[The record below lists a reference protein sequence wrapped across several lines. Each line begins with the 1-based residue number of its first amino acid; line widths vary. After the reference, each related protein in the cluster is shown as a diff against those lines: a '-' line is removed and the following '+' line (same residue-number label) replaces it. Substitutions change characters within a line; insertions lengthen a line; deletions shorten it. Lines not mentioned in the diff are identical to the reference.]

1 MTAPSHE
8 ITVCIPTIPQRK
20 GMLERAVRSVVGQ
33 TLPAAAIAVATDL
46 TGEGGWKTRN
56 RAVAMARTE
65 WVAFLD
71 DDDELLPHH
80 LQRCAEWQED
90 SGADLVYPCLLYTSL
105 PTAVFITSDIIR
117 ALGYMAPPCLKHMYL
132 DNYWKALGEG
142 AGCLRYL
149 PDVVIEHMHPEA
161 GKADVDAGY
170 EDVWPLM
177 EPDRAAYDGFV
188 TSGGLKA
195 DVAKVRALR
204 KVPV

>member
-90 SGADLVYPCLLYTSL
+90 SGADLVYPWC
-105 PTAVFITSDIIR
+105 
-117 ALGYMAPPCLKHMYL
+117 
-132 DNYWKALGEG
+132 E
-142 AGCLRYL
+142 
-149 PDVVIEHMHPEA
+149 VV
-161 GKADVDAGY
+161 
-170 EDVWPLM
+170 
-177 EPDRAAYDGFV
+177 
-188 TSGGLKA
+188 GGLDPFDHFGKPWDPA
-195 DVAKVRALR
+195 NPVQTTVVTLVRRSALLDVGAFTFEDGDYHDDGGNRAGEDFEMVRRLNAKGYKISHLPEKTWRWMHHGRNVMGLPERVREIYG
-204 KVPV
+204 PVE